1 MSIISVMKL
10 IRLQNVERFCN
21 LITMY
26 VMSNEAIYEKINE
39 INFAINGKLSR
50 SPNEYGNE
58 ILIAKAN
65 FLQLF

>member
-26 VMSNEAIYEKINE
+26 VMSNEAIYEKSMKSI
-39 INFAINGKLSR
+39 LQSM
-50 SPNEYGNE
+50 GNYPE
-58 ILIAKAN
+58 VQMNMEMKY
-65 FLQLF
+65 